1 MTVTSTDDKG
11 KTIVYLN
18 GKWQRYTLVKRV
30 QVFIRKHPARVA
42 AFVASA
48 VALGTNAFAPDLP
61 VDQAVVFVLAAL
73 GLGEYAQ
80 RVENTKTQEA
90 SGNE

>member
-1 MTVTSTDDKG
+1 MK
-11 KTIVYLN
+11 I
-18 GKWQRYTLVKRV
+18 RA
-30 QVFIRKHPARVA
+30 FIRKHPARVA
-42 AFVASA
+42 AVVSSI
-48 VALGTNAFAPDLP
+48 VALAVNVYAPDLP
-61 VDQAVVFVLAAL
+61 VDQAVIFVLAAL